1 MDVATTTTMIPRRIL
16 SIYTN
21 TGMISFKLYMII
33 KGGRYESLLNSPF
46 SKSISSKSVEVFLK
60 KCDIDLITIYLVT
73 IYTMR
78 LSARI
83 MKYKLNSFL
92 DFALLLHI
100 HLVLAIV
107 LKLSQGESVLHYLV
121 ITLKLLY

>member
-1 MDVATTTTMIPRRIL
+1 MLSLPAYRLFEYISLDAFINAFMDVATTITIIPSRIL
-16 SIYTN
+16 SIYSN
-21 TGMISFKLYMII
+21 TGIISFKLYIII
-33 KGGRYESLLNSPF
+33 KGGRYESLLNNPF

-83 MKYKLNSFL
+83 VKYILSSFE
-92 DFALLLHI
+92 DIAMI
-100 HLVLAIV
+100 
-107 LKLSQGESVLHYLV
+107 
-121 ITLKLLY
+121 

>member
-1 MDVATTTTMIPRRIL
+1 MEVATTITIIPRRIL
-16 SIYTN
+16 SIYSN
-21 TGMISFKLYMII
+21 TGIISFKLYMII

-73 IYTMR
+73 IYTMK

-83 MKYKLNSFL
+83 MKYIFNSFE
-92 DFALLLHI
+92 DMAMI
-100 HLVLAIV
+100 
-107 LKLSQGESVLHYLV
+107 
-121 ITLKLLY
+121 